1 MPMLSEMHVQRYTDI
16 TQEKQR
22 WNDEIGPGHYSTK
35 GGLEPKKLSIPM
47 SDRGLLPLNDEQQ
60 RSKLRLYNNSHL
72 HLGPG
77 QYNSS
82 IEVHNATTLKKS
94 KGYAK

>member
-1 MPMLSEMHVQRYTDI
+1 
-16 TQEKQR
+16 
-22 WNDEIGPGHYSTK
+22 
-35 GGLEPKKLSIPM
+35 M